1 VHCDACIADGHT
13 VTLQTLETWMQ
24 WQLINGLEDE
34 KFRASAVSFVRF
46 LASELQQTG
55 RQMVLVVVP
64 ALPGHFKAPRFEVEH
79 FKALVDRVDYFS
91 VMTYDWQGP
100 EPRSNAN
107 APLRW
112 LMQNLE
118 LLLPEGGWRCLVRV
132 LRVPC
137 CAAAADAVLMLMLM
151 LMPEQC
157 VALHARVGW
166 VLVLRVLRVA
176 GCPAEHAS

>member
-1 VHCDACIADGHT
+1 
-13 VTLQTLETWMQ
+13 MQ

-34 KFRASAVSFVRF
+34 KFRASALSFVRF

-118 LLLPEGGWRCLVRV
+118 LLLPEGGLHWLGW
-132 LRVPC
+132 
-137 CAAAADAVLMLMLM
+137 AGG
-151 LMPEQC
+151 
-157 VALHARVGW
+157 ALAPV
-166 VLVLRVLRVA
+166 VLRVA
-176 GCPAEHAS
+176 GSPAVLLLHAVGAACLVELCCEGGPCSMSR